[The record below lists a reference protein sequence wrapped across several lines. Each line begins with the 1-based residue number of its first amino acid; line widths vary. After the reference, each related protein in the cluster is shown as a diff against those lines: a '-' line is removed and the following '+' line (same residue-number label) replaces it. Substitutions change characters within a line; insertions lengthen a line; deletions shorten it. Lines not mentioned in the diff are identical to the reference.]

1 MQMISSM
8 AACTAITNGL
18 PAPCSLRSLASFAA
32 TVEDL
37 PALCSQQMQMQHGC
51 LCAPTT
57 IEPPAPCWVMDGRAI
72 LGTEGLLHLQLAHN
86 LSCKYRLLLSHQ
98 C

>member
-1 MQMISSM
+1 M

-57 IEPPAPCWVMDGRAI
+57 IEPPAPDWVMDGRAI